1 MTHGAASTWQA
12 RLAVGATLVVDGGT
26 GSELRRRG
34 MRLHP
39 QAWSA
44 LAALTD
50 YDLLRAVHADYI
62 AAGADVVIVN
72 TFAATRFVLE
82 AAGAAG
88 ELEKIVRRSV
98 AAALEAREAA
108 GRGDV
113 AIAGSVSCLP
123 PRFDVRAYPAAAQES
138 AAYREL
144 AELLAV
150 AGVDLIALEMLQ
162 DDTHGA
168 RACEAV
174 RGIGLPFWLGVSCRE
189 AAATGELVAYDFADR
204 PLGRFVD
211 ALLGFAPSVV
221 NVMHSPPSAVA
232 PALAALRARFNGLLG
247 AYPELGVRSE
257 PGADSELGART
268 ELGAASQ
275 LGAYPERGAGLASYA
290 PAWRAAGARVLG
302 GCCGT
307 TPEDVAALSAALRGD
322 GEIAVHLDRER
333 DAEVDEHAQ

>member
-1 MTHGAASTWQA
+1 
-12 RLAVGATLVVDGGT
+12 
-26 GSELRRRG
+26 
-34 MRLHP
+34 
-39 QAWSA
+39 
-44 LAALTD
+44 
-50 YDLLRAVHADYI
+50 
-62 AAGADVVIVN
+62 
-72 TFAATRFVLE
+72 
-82 AAGAAG
+82 
-88 ELEKIVRRSV
+88 
-98 AAALEAREAA
+98 
-108 GRGDV
+108 
-113 AIAGSVSCLP
+113 
-123 PRFDVRAYPAAAQES
+123 
-138 AAYREL
+138 
-144 AELLAV
+144 V

-247 AYPELGVRSE
+247 ASPDLGVRSEPGADSELGVRSE